1 MALHR
6 RPIRLDT
13 LSPGAFLRALQHEV
27 GNPHEST
34 HSEAVPPHPS
44 AFDDSDVVIVV
55 SPEDPIISEV
65 HQHWD
70 SIFVPQRQSVRGG
83 HGL

>member
-1 MALHR
+1 MASNLL

-13 LSPGAFLRALQHEV
+13 PSPVALLRALQHEV

-44 AFDDSDVVIVV
+44 AFDDSDVVIMV

-65 HQHWD
+65 H
-70 SIFVPQRQSVRGG
+70 
-83 HGL
+83 